1 MIFSS
6 YKMNISGFINNHIT
20 FVITAIL
27 VLIMVCFAISLM
39 SVYVSRNKY
48 DDLVNQN
55 NVLNEQVKTYS
66 NNLAKLYEQE
76 RFIDEP
82 DLQHVDTPNTSDINN
97 IPEMPQ
103 EQVEEKEEPK
113 KEEETKE
120 TK

>member
-6 YKMNISGFINNHIT
+6 YKMNINEFIINHIT
-20 FVITAIL
+20 IVISVIL
-27 VLIMVCFAISLM
+27 VSIIICLVVSWM
-39 SVYVSRNKY
+39 SIKVYKTKY

-103 EQVEEKEEPK
+103 EKVEEEKEETK
-113 KEEETKE
+113 KEEETK
-120 TK
+120 

>member
-6 YKMNISGFINNHIT
+6 YKMNINEFIINHMT
-20 FVITAIL
+20 FVMTAIL
-27 VLIMVCFAISLM
+27 VLIIVCFVISLL
-39 SVYVSRNKY
+39 SAYVSRNKY

-103 EQVEEKEEPK
+103 EKVEEKEEPK
-113 KEEETKE
+113 KEEETK
-120 TK
+120 

>member
-6 YKMNISGFINNHIT
+6 YKMNINEFINNHIT
-20 FVITAIL
+20 IIISVIL
-27 VLIMVCFAISLM
+27 VSIIICLCVSWLSIK
-39 SVYVSRNKY
+39 VYQTKY

-113 KEEETKE
+113 NEEEETK
-120 TK
+120 